1 MGSQQRQHLVSLGSL
16 PSLCAQIAEAVSY
29 QSNADYILS
38 DLQAPLS
45 LLAMLFRR
53 CEPNTLPAGTLMPV
67 LHCTSAEA
75 DVLH

>member
-53 CEPNTLPAGTLMPV
+53 CEPNTLPARHYCRNSYACAS
-67 LHCTSAEA
+67 LHKC
-75 DVLH
+75 